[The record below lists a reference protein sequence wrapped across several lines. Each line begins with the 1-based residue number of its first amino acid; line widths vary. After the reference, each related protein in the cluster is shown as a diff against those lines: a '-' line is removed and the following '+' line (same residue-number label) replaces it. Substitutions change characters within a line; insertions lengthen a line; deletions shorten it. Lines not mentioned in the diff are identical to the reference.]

1 MLKLF
6 PPFLTTTSI
15 RAEFKP
21 KKINGAFEGTY
32 VKYKSEKDKKSSI
45 TGYPENIRT
54 FLQSNKLSQKFDE
67 WKKQLAMKPKL
78 MSSTGSTE
86 RF

>member
-1 MLKLF
+1 MTAKRLDTDSCENIWRKQPENILLKLF

-45 TGYPENIRT
+45 TGYPENFRT
-54 FLQSNKLSQKFDE
+54 FLQSNKLS
-67 WKKQLAMKPKL
+67 
-78 MSSTGSTE
+78 
-86 RF
+86 

>member
-1 MLKLF
+1 MTAKRLDTGSCDNFWRKQSENILLKLF
-6 PPFLTTTSI
+6 PIFLTTTSI
-15 RAEFKP
+15 RAEYKP

-54 FLQSNKLSQKFDE
+54 LLQSNKLS
-67 WKKQLAMKPKL
+67 
-78 MSSTGSTE
+78 
-86 RF
+86 